1 MFVCLFVESDHNL
14 SLEGFVPNVVC
25 GNSVEPYEMSLA
37 ALGFQFCVNWG
48 DIYRESLVSGP
59 SWVPKQVNNI
69 FMFIH
74 TIDENVSRRLVN
86 RVFFIKIIINT
97 KVVKKLFTKF
107 SNYNSSLHYCQY
119 NTRHKISNL
128 SLLSVF
134 Y

>member
-1 MFVCLFVESDHNL
+1 MLEIPTNKQRLLLYIYKNSNVCSSVCLLNPIMISYDS

-86 RVFFIKIIINT
+86 RFFYG
-97 KVVKKLFTKF
+97 LEF
-107 SNYNSSLHYCQY
+107 
-119 NTRHKISNL
+119 
-128 SLLSVF
+128 
-134 Y
+134 